1 MFNTPKLSDP
11 AMMSKTPTCSSRSTH
26 KRRARRYRIALML
39 ALGMI
44 LGPACANQP
53 LSARADGITVERLTS
68 SHYEFSR
75 VRVEPAADSLTVS
88 GEVKRLIQRRG
99 LIPGQVRIALIAVD
113 GQLLEQTEV
122 QPMRRN
128 RQDQSAHFYARLASP
143 AVAGNR
149 LLIEHRGN

>member
-1 MFNTPKLSDP
+1 MFNTPTLSNRPTHNRP
-11 AMMSKTPTCSSRSTH
+11 A
-26 KRRARRYRIALML
+26 RAYRMALML

-53 LSARADGITVERLTS
+53 LSERADGITVERVTS
-68 SHYEFSR
+68 SHYAFSR
-75 VRVEPAADSLTVS
+75 VRVEPGADSLTVS
-88 GEVKRLIQRRG
+88 GEVARVIQRRG
-99 LIPGQVRIALIAVD
+99 LIPGKVRIALIAAD

-143 AVAGNR
+143 AVAGSR
-149 LLIEHRGN
+149 LLIEHSSN